1 MLSIGLD
8 TSDRFAPSPPPPL
21 PHAWPHLSTILGL
34 FQQKQALLRVELHA
48 LAALEPTQPAR

>member
-8 TSDRFAPSPPPPL
+8 TSDRFAPSPL